1 MIGLL
6 RSEFWV
12 KSVTRIG
19 GEVCGSMPRS
29 YSALFLVV
37 SCCARMASGQ
47 VVITNKPKTI
57 TANTY
62 YNFTATISGTN
73 VSSGITWDV
82 NGTVNG
88 SSTLGTFS
96 GFRYTAPAFAPT

>member
-1 MIGLL
+1 M
-6 RSEFWV
+6 
-12 KSVTRIG
+12 
-19 GEVCGSMPRS
+19 
-29 YSALFLVV
+29 AL
-37 SCCARMASGQ
+37 GQ
-47 VVITNKPKTI
+47 VAITNKPTTI

-96 GFRYTAPAFAPT
+96 GFLYTAPTFAPNPFM